1 MIDLFPTA
9 LYWEKAVGLHLQER
23 LATSITKLYD
33 ERAYYVEKNP
43 LKGRHWRKLGL
54 YDSEG
59 NHAYDKGKDS
69 MEGVDGWKE
78 LRQIIHQHALKYF
91 KEISDYMWIKQLEE
105 YWPVQAWWSVFDEKD
120 DYPWHHH
127 SQYCLIGT
135 YYLQHDEE
143 HAPITFRSPINSL
156 VTSSVPGVSKL
167 NLEETLAP
175 KTGDL
180 MVWPAWLEHEV
191 PGTDSYI
198 YKKDDSQGLN
208 KNYPDPD
215 NVKYEKLRISIT
227 VCFLKP
233 DIMLGYNNE
242 KRK

>member
-69 MEGVDGWKE
+69 MEGVEGWKE

-127 SQYCLIGT
+127 
-135 YYLQHDEE
+135 
-143 HAPITFRSPINSL
+143 
-156 VTSSVPGVSKL
+156 
-167 NLEETLAP
+167 
-175 KTGDL
+175 
-180 MVWPAWLEHEV
+180 
-191 PGTDSYI
+191 
-198 YKKDDSQGLN
+198 
-208 KNYPDPD
+208 
-215 NVKYEKLRISIT
+215 
-227 VCFLKP
+227 
-233 DIMLGYNNE
+233 
-242 KRK
+242 